1 MNKDLKKFLR
11 NLILC
16 ILINEILQGRLTVEE
31 AHVLIDAASDSQRI
45 EREKRKREKQ
55 IREMNERFISV
66 ANRHGRNNI
75 FERFR
80 QGNIRDLRNVVD

>member
-16 ILINEILQGRLTVEE
+16 ILINEILQGRLTVDE
-31 AHVLIDAASDSQRI
+31 AHVLIDAASEAQRI
-45 EREKRKREKQ
+45 EHEKREREKQ
-55 IREMNERFISV
+55 IREMNERFIAIRS
-66 ANRHGRNNI
+66 RRNNI

-80 QGNIRDLRNVVD
+80 QGSNHIQSVD

>member
-16 ILINEILQGRLTVEE
+16 ILINEILQGRLTVDE
-31 AHVLIDAASDSQRI
+31 AHVLIDAASEAQRI
-45 EREKRKREKQ
+45 EYEKREREKQ
-55 IREMNERFISV
+55 IREMNERFIAIRS
-66 ANRHGRNNI
+66 RRNNI

-80 QGNIRDLRNVVD
+80 QGSNHIQSVD

>member
-16 ILINEILQGRLTVEE
+16 ILINEILQGRLTVDE
-31 AHVLIDAASDSQRI
+31 AHVLIDAASEAQRI
-45 EREKRKREKQ
+45 EHEKRKREKQ
-55 IREMNERFISV
+55 IREMNERFIAV

-80 QGNIRDLRNVVD
+80 QGNIQNLRTSVD